1 VRESYIIEIFG
12 IDVAK
17 YKLDCAVVAQDR
29 QRLIGQKSFP
39 NTPDGIERA
48 AGWMLKIAKIVF
60 SEAHAI
66 LGPTAA
72 YHEPTAW
79 LLTVKGLT
87 VSIVNP
93 AQIDAELLAR
103 YGSLA

>member
-1 VRESYIIEIFG
+1 MIEIFG
-12 IDVAK
+12 IDVAE

-60 SEAHAI
+60 SETHAI
-66 LGPTAA
+66 LGQQRPTM
-72 YHEPTAW
+72 
-79 LLTVKGLT
+79 
-87 VSIVNP
+87 NP
-93 AQIDAELLAR
+93 RPSFLPSKA
-103 YGSLA
+103 